1 MAKLKKKHLR
11 SVRIALRDYK
21 AEVKESGLSPTTK
34 DTYVLHATN
43 FVRWLEDDF
52 QPGGTRRRR

>member
-1 MAKLKKKHLR
+1 MAKIKKKHLR

-21 AEVKESGLSPTTK
+21 AEVKNSSLSPTTK

-43 FVRWLEDDF
+43 FVRWLNGDF
-52 QPGGTRRRR
+52 QPGGGRSRR